1 MTLPSNTYTNR
12 SALCR
17 CGWEASPG
25 AKSTFLTIPSL
36 SGTSGRSLVIRR
48 VTFPTGNAST
58 LPNASTLLNASNRD
72 NTGLFIFYSFQQGLP
87 LGFVLFDLNEPVE
100 VFSAFT
106 AWRSG
111 NEKLGL
117 EEDYTLLRSQ
127 TKSTPAGWLSL
138 ARSTLRTLPPGV

>member
-1 MTLPSNTYTNR
+1 
-12 SALCR
+12 
-17 CGWEASPG
+17 
-25 AKSTFLTIPSL
+25 
-36 SGTSGRSLVIRR
+36 